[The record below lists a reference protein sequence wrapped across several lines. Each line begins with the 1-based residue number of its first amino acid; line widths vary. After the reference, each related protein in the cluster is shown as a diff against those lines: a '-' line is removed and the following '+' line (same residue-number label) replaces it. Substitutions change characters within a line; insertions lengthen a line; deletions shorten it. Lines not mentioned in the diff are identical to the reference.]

1 MSVGE
6 PTIIGRYFQKSTLS
20 SEILDNKI
28 EKSINQE
35 LRKEDMGSCITF
47 QNFQIKFFNQ
57 EEKLKKT
64 QPQGGVHKLR

>member
-57 EEKLKKT
+57 EEKLKKN